1 MTESKQLA
9 QTAAALGVFDGMHLG
24 HRSVLAAAMAQG
36 SCHVV
41 SFAAVS
47 MLQKQGRRLSYLYDD
62 PQKIRLATECG
73 AKAVTLLDFSAVRN
87 YDGERFCREILCEQ
101 IGASVVVCGSGFRF
115 GKDAAYTAE
124 DLMRYGKQMGF
135 AVQLVP
141 EVSDAA
147 GEAISSRR
155 IRSLLETGD
164 ITTANALLGTDY
176 RIEQMVE
183 SGNQIGRTIG
193 FPTANQPFAPW
204 RCIPKYGVYA
214 SISHWEG
221 RQIPS
226 ITNIGTRPTVTGG
239 DAVPTAETH
248 LLDWNGQLVGHWLC
262 VTLSAFLRPEQPFP
276 SLDALTAQIRQDT
289 ERRRQMG

>member
-1 MTESKQLA
+1 
-9 QTAAALGVFDGMHLG
+9 
-24 HRSVLAAAMAQG
+24 
-36 SCHVV
+36 
-41 SFAAVS
+41 
-47 MLQKQGRRLSYLYDD
+47 
-62 PQKIRLATECG
+62 
-73 AKAVTLLDFSAVRN
+73 
-87 YDGERFCREILCEQ
+87 
-101 IGASVVVCGSGFRF
+101 
-115 GKDAAYTAE
+115 
-124 DLMRYGKQMGF
+124 MRYGKQMGF

-204 RCIPKYGVYA
+204 QCIPKYGVYA